1 MYAILYPKTE
11 TKFNTYGLGVILS
24 SIGTVTTQRNGVYE
38 IYLEIDQETLEDHHY
53 DQLIEVGMFLKAK
66 AGIRRGLQNFEINR
80 VVKSDDGKLQV
91 WGEHALLARLNADN
105 IQPKVG
111 VEGNAEMALTVLSG
125 SLVSGKPFEVKSD
138 ITTKNKASWSIDRFN
153 NAKEV
158 LAGKAGSILD
168 VWGGEY
174 EFDNNLIT
182 LHKRMGRKAPTALI
196 YGRNITS
203 IKQDERI
210 DSTYTSVYPYAVYV
224 AENQVEHIVT
234 IDNFLIDSEYVDR
247 YQHRKIKLLNFSDKF
262 KDGEKPTK
270 EKLVSLGQS
279 FIKSNSIGVPNTKLE
294 IEYEDLSRL
303 AEYEEFKFIEE
314 LDLCDVVPVFYPKI
328 GVTDQDA
335 RITEVVYDFIN
346 DKNTKVKIGSIGR
359 SSNYQMGKNV
369 QAQLDQLESKQK
381 AINETLPYLIDGSGN
396 RVWLDETPDP
406 NLEHKVGD
414 VWFDKNGRY
423 TIIKIWDGKDWRDE
437 LNEENFKRI
446 IDEKFSSIESKLSEV
461 NQSISQTD
469 QETQEKLDNFKK
481 QLEALDLPDED
492 ITRTLED
499 LERKL
504 DRTSTRSDFALELIG
519 SDGIKRYNKNILD
532 GEYKRTVSLKEETTD
547 LVASGG
553 FKKGQTYTISFEALC
568 KLLERHKVKLKMT
581 LPEFIKDKRIGYYE
595 ATVKHESNKIMG
607 YRYQGNTTDSYV
619 LAYEGNNTLT
629 ISGNWYKTQKHNLT
643 VTGDITKPITLE
655 YRDGLEDNLTDGL
668 TIEWG
673 TESEVK
679 FESSL

>member
-1 MYAILYPKTE
+1 MHAILYPKTE

-24 SIGTVTTQRNGVYE
+24 STGTVTTQRNGAYE

-138 ITTKNKASWSIDRFN
+138 ITTKNKASWSIDHFN

-234 IDNFLIDSEYVDR
+234 IDNFLIDSEHVDQ
-247 YQHRKIKLLNFSDKF
+247 YQHRKIQLLNFSDKF

-346 DKNTKVKIGSIGR
+346 DKNIKVKIGSIGR
-359 SSNYQMGKNV
+359 SSNYQLGKSIQN
-369 QAQLDQLESKQK
+369 QLDQLESKQK

-396 RVWLDETPDP
+396 RVWLETPDP

-414 VWFDKNGRY
+414 IWFDKNGRY
-423 TIIKIWDGKDWRDE
+423 TIIKIWDGKDWRE
-437 LNEENFKRI
+437 GLNEENFKRI
-446 IDEKFSSIESKLSEV
+446 IDEQFSSIESKLLEV

-532 GEYKRTVSLKEETTD
+532 GEYKRTVTLKEETTD

-568 KLLERHKVKLKMT
+568 KLLERHKVKLNMT
-581 LPEFIKDKRIGYYE
+581 LPEFIKDKRIGYYD
-595 ATVKHESNKIMG
+595 ATVIHESSKVSG
-607 YRYQGNTTDSYV
+607 YSYQGNSTDSYV

-629 ISGNWYKTQKHNLT
+629 ITGDWYKTQKHPLT
-643 VTGDITKPITLE
+643 VSNDVIKPITLE
-655 YRDGLEDNLTDGL
+655 YRDGLEDNLTDDL
-668 TIEWG
+668 AINWSTDN
-673 TESEVK
+673 EVT